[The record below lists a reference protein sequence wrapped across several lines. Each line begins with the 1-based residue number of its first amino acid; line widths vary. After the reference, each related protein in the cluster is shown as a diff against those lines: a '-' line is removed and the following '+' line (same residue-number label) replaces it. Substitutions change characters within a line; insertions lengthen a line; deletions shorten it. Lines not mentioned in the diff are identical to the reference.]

1 MRPGPSKCELRR
13 FGPLW
18 PKNANLTEKVFC
30 PLRPSCRG
38 SDTRNRLKLLPW
50 EPTTARNGAKGNHRI
65 KGGGSKLFGG
75 QASVSGAWL
84 RFLVY
89 AFLQSRMVP
98 TLWSYRYGDTKCS
111 LQDKADALAR
121 QAAATHLLHL
131 RLCVLRRPRKPL
143 ASLETRN
150 VRPRGDDVA
159 QQLPGQATL
168 QTETMRLVAGRERG
182 MLLSCR

>member
-1 MRPGPSKCELRR
+1 MRVAPVRPAVAQKCKFDRKGILPSKAVLQGLRYPKSAKIA
-13 FGPLW
+13 PLGTYDS
-18 PKNANLTEKVFC
+18 PKWGQRKS
-30 PLRPSCRG
+30 PHQG
-38 SDTRNRLKLLPW
+38 
-50 EPTTARNGAKGNHRI
+50 
-65 KGGGSKLFGG
+65 GGGSKLFGG

-168 QTETMRLVAGRERG
+168 QTETMRLVAGRESG